1 MGFDGNCHSTD
12 AAARESQRRQLRCVL
27 VTLTAATAE
36 GLEPFAIAHPEAQD
50 IADAGKKR
58 SALLSRCSPATFH
71 LVKVLMAPA
80 HLKDIPFETI
90 LASLRDHLAPKLP
103 ELARRCEVHRCDQA
117 PSECHRLPRCPSN
130 HGAALQHQ

>member
-1 MGFDGNCHSTD
+1 MGFDRNWHSTD
-12 AAARESQRRQLRCVL
+12 TAARGSQRRRLRCVL

-36 GLEPFAIAHPEAQD
+36 GLEPFDIAHPEVWEDYAQCFHFFLEAQD

-58 SALLSRCSPATFH
+58 STFLSRCSPATFH

-90 LASLRDHLAPKLP
+90 LAALWDHLAPKPP
-103 ELARRCEVHRCDQA
+103 ELGR
-117 PSECHRLPRCPSN
+117 
-130 HGAALQHQ
+130 